1 MNPNAILRQT
11 ARGPMIHL
19 EAVHEGLRG
28 DRICAAGLDV
38 RRPEP
43 LDRSHPLHAAWAHQE
58 SWLKSRFLVTPNAEP
73 LARYA
78 VGQSA

>member
-38 RRPEP
+38 RRQEP
-43 LDRSHPLHAAWAHQE
+43 LDRRTLHGPTRNPGWKAA
-58 SWLKSRFLVTPNAEP
+58 SW
-73 LARYA
+73 
-78 VGQSA
+78 